1 MKRAAGASA
10 LLLAAAA
17 LSAFTITRGYQ
28 PHDEGL
34 MLAWAQRIAAGEWP
48 YRDFWINYG
57 PGQPLLLAGLVK
69 LFGPSLIW
77 WRVLRVVLDAVVALE
92 AFVLVRRSAGLGW
105 ALAAWAAVAAAM
117 AWPSGPG
124 PNPAVLALGF
134 GGLLLAR
141 RAPLGAG
148 LLAGAA
154 LWFRFDLGLAAVVAV
169 VLATRSPRALLG
181 AAVAAAVG
189 LAPFAFVAGG
199 DMVDQTVGFALH
211 DQGLQRLPFPWRFH
225 GGFDPNKLLEFYL
238 PAILVAGA
246 AVWSVWA
253 LSRRRGAAWVPL
265 IAVGVAYLLART
277 DEFHLVPL
285 SVVLAV
291 ALALAAASEPRR
303 APRVALAALLALIA
317 VHGLERRA
325 GQALHP
331 PALAPIRSAAADG
344 VRTDPADAR
353 ALAGLLPYVRDY
365 VAPGRRVLVAPPR
378 YDRVR
383 VGDPLLNV
391 LLDRRNPTR
400 YDVIQPGV
408 VTTAAVQREMVRDL
422 RRTRA
427 VVRWYAPAARQL
439 ERNGSARSSGV
450 HILDDAI
457 ARDFRPARRFGD
469 YQVLLPR

>member
-1 MKRAAGASA
+1 MKRGGAALA
-10 LLLAAAA
+10 LLVAAAA
-17 LSAFTITRGYQ
+17 LSAFTIRRGYQ

-34 MLAWAQRIAAGEWP
+34 MLAWAGRVTVGQWP
-48 YRDFWINYG
+48 YRDFWMNYG
-57 PGQPLLLAGLVK
+57 PGQPLVLAGLVK
-69 LFGPSLIW
+69 AFGPSLMW
-77 WRVLRVVLDAVVALE
+77 WRVLRVVLDAIVALE
-92 AFVLVRRSAGLGW
+92 AFVLVRREAGSRW
-105 ALAAWAAVAAAM
+105 ALAAWVAVAAAM

-124 PNPAVLALGF
+124 PNPAVLALAF
-134 GGLLLAR
+134 GGLLLAPG
-141 RAPLGAG
+141 ASLAAG

-154 LWFRFDLGLAAVVAV
+154 VWFRFDLGLAAVLAV

-181 AAVAAAVG
+181 AVVAAAVG
-189 LAPFAFVAGG
+189 LAPFAFVAGS
-199 DMVDQTVGFALH
+199 DMLDQTVGFALH
-211 DQGLQRLPFPWRFH
+211 DQGLQRLPFPWRFD
-225 GGFDPNKLLEFYL
+225 GGVDPNKLLEFYL
-238 PAILVAGA
+238 PVILVAGA
-246 AVWSVWA
+246 VAWAVWA
-253 LSRRRGAAWVPL
+253 LWRRRDAAWVPL
-265 IAVGVAYLLART
+265 IASGVAYLLART

-291 ALALAAASEPRR
+291 ALALAAASEPRLV
-303 APRVALAALLALIA
+303 PRLALAALLALIA

-331 PALAPIRSAAADG
+331 PALAAIRSAAADG

-353 ALAGLLPYVRDY
+353 SLAGLLPYVRDY

-400 YDVIQPGV
+400 YDVVQPGV
-408 VTTAAVQREMVRDL
+408 VTTAAAQREMVHDL

-427 VVRWYAPAARQL
+427 VIRWNAPAATQL
-439 ERNGSARSSGV
+439 EPNGSARSSGV
-450 HILDDAI
+450 HLLDDAI